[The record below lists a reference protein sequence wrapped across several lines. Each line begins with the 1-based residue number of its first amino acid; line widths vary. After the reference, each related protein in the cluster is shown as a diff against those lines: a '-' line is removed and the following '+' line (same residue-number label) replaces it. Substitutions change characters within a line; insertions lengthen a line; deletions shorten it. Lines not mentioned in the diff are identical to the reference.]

1 MVKVHIDCLSASEQ
15 THCHVEFHEQVIELG
30 IGVKPEHVATPRLVF
45 NVFTRKFLYGRPDGM
60 TRRNTNFGR
69 LTQVTLASVDI
80 LYAVSTT
87 EINIKQCGYYLVPL
101 VAIISLAA
109 RSKCLVDDFA

>member
-1 MVKVHIDCLSASEQ
+1 MCLNKLQGIFKQFTNILQKDDRVK
-15 THCHVEFHEQVIELG
+15 
-30 IGVKPEHVATPRLVF
+30 HVATPRLVF
-45 NVFTRKFLYGRPDGM
+45 NVFTRKFLYGTPDGM
-60 TRRNTNFGR
+60 TRRNTNFGG